1 MSCCEDPCPGGRG
14 PLGWMLVPPISS
26 SSSCVKAGP
35 AVTNSSAS
43 GATSSS
49 SRKHHRRGRLGL
61 LRTLVI
67 VRLHPATP
75 AHSTGPSP
83 HVPGERGGE
92 RRDRAGATR
101 GGDAPRAPT
110 AA

>member
-49 SRKHHRRGRLGL
+49 SRKHHRRGRCEL
-61 LRTLVI
+61 LPRLVI
-67 VRLHPATP
+67 VRLHRATP
-75 AHSTGPSP
+75 VHSTWRSP
-83 HVPGERGGE
+83 LLRGDAGGE
-92 RRDRAGATR
+92 GGAGA
-101 GGDAPRAPT
+101 GAGDG
-110 AA
+110 